1 MSERAVHNTQVSFPM
16 PVEKS
21 ELSRFELGKYYI
33 ANLFLTGVI
42 GCMRLLPYERRIGAM
57 GAIVRWLA
65 PLVGFR
71 TRVRRNL
78 KLTCPDLPEV
88 EVKRI
93 CRAVPD
99 NAGRAIMEHFSADGF
114 IDRQSNAKVS
124 GSGVQAFDIAVAE
137 GRPVMMI
144 TAHFGHYLAARVALQ
159 ARSGRPIG
167 CLYRRMAN
175 PYFNDMYVEAF
186 HQTGSPMFEQGR
198 RGMVEMVRSLKSGGI
213 IAIVSDLHAHGGEEL
228 TFFGKPAVTSVLNAE
243 LAIKYKAVLIPCYAV
258 RQPNGIDFE
267 IVLHDPVPHTDA
279 KTMTQ
284 FTNDDLEAMV
294 RQHMGQWFWI
304 HRRWKAWRGL
314 GVQPKDMP

>member
-1 MSERAVHNTQVSFPM
+1 M

-21 ELSRFELGKYYI
+21 ELSRGALRKYYVTG
-33 ANLFLTGVI
+33 LLMKGVI
-42 GCMRLLPYERRIGAM
+42 SAMRLLPYERRIATM
-57 GAIVRWLA
+57 GAIVRGLA
-65 PLVGFR
+65 PLVGF
-71 TRVRRNL
+71 TERVRRNL
-78 KLTCPDLPEV
+78 KLTCPDLPDA

-99 NAGRAIMEHFSADGF
+99 NAGRAIMEHFSPEGF
-114 IDRQSNAKVS
+114 TKRQSTAKIS
-124 GSGVQAFDIAVAE
+124 GPGIAAFDTAVAE

-144 TAHFGHYLAARVALQ
+144 TAHFGHYLAARIALQ
-159 ARSGRPIG
+159 ARSGQPIG

-175 PYFNDMYVEAF
+175 PYFNDAYVEAF
-186 HQTGSPMFEQGR
+186 YKTGAPMFEQGR
-198 RGMVEMVRSLKSGGI
+198 RGMVEMVRSLKKGGI

-243 LAIKYKAVLIPCYAV
+243 LAMKYKAELIPCYAI

-267 IVLHDPVPHTDA
+267 IVLHDPVPHTDP

-284 FTNDDLEAMV
+284 FTNDDLEAVV

-304 HRRWKAWRGL
+304 HRRWKAWNGL
-314 GVQPKDMP
+314 GVQPEDMP

>member
-1 MSERAVHNTQVSFPM
+1 M

-21 ELSRFELGKYYI
+21 ELSRGALRKYYVTG
-33 ANLFLTGVI
+33 LFLKGLI
-42 GCMRLLPYERRIGAM
+42 GAMRLLPYERRIATM
-57 GAIVRWLA
+57 GAIVRGVA
-65 PLVGFR
+65 PLVGF
-71 TRVRRNL
+71 TKRVQRNL
-78 KLTCPDLPEV
+78 KLTCPDLPNS

-99 NAGRAIMEHFSADGF
+99 NAGRAIMEHFSPEDF
-114 IDRQSNAKVS
+114 TKRQAKAKVS
-124 GSGVQAFDIAVAE
+124 GSGIAAFDAAVAE

-144 TAHFGHYLAARVALQ
+144 TAHFGHYLAARIALQ
-159 ARSGRPIG
+159 NRSGQPIG

-186 HQTGSPMFEQGR
+186 YKTGAPMFEQGR
-198 RGMVEMVRSLKSGGI
+198 RGMVEMVRSLKKGGI

-243 LAIKYKAVLIPCYAV
+243 LAIKYKAVLIPCYAI

-267 IVLHDPVPHTDA
+267 IVLHDPVPHTDPT
-279 KTMTQ
+279 TMTQ
-284 FTNDDLEAMV
+284 FTNDDLEAIV

-304 HRRWKAWRGL
+304 HRRWKAWRRL
-314 GVQPKDMP
+314 GVQPEDMP

>member
-1 MSERAVHNTQVSFPM
+1 M
-16 PVEKS
+16 PANKS
-21 ELSRFELGKYYI
+21 KLSRIELGKYYI
-33 ANLFLTGVI
+33 ANMFLKAVI
-42 GCMRLLPYERRIGAM
+42 GGMRMLPYEKRIATM
-57 GAIVRWLA
+57 GAIVRCLA
-65 PLVGFR
+65 PVVGYR

-78 KLTCPDLPEV
+78 KLTCPDLSEA

-99 NAGRAIMEHFSADGF
+99 NAGRAIMEHFSSEGF
-114 IDRQSNAKVS
+114 IKRQTNAKIS
-124 GSGVQAFDIAVAE
+124 GPGVEAFDRAAAE
-137 GRPVMMI
+137 GKPVMMI

-159 ARSGRPIG
+159 ARSGKPIG

-175 PYFNDMYVEAF
+175 PYFNDMYVDAF
-186 HQTGSPMFEQGR
+186 YETGTPMFEQGR
-198 RGMVEMVRSLKSGGI
+198 RGMVEMVRTLKSGGI
-213 IAIVSDLHAHGGEEL
+213 IAIVSDLHAQGGEEL

-267 IVLHDPVPHTDA
+267 IVLHDPVPHTDP

-304 HRRWKAWRGL
+304 HRRWKSWRGL
-314 GVQPKDMP
+314 GVKPQDMP